1 MNNWYVAPNNPH
13 ALTTV
18 ELFLRSYEQ
27 VQLEGESQMH
37 AVFINSPQAQG
48 NFEESLLEWYSPS
61 TLSLLT
67 CDIRKDLDPARD
79 SQEIDFIVKIRS
91 TFIAYV
97 RNVISFRN
105 LDRNEAI
112 QFFLMM
118 YRYHILLTTPQYGL
132 VNIRKSVLRKLLD
145 FLNSDGVL
153 PLFLLFCD
161 LYPGYVTEQYYPL
174 VKNPGRELVT
184 SQLQLI
190 QQDTILSTLLQ
201 KHQDKWNQYLLP
213 QIQP

>member
-1 MNNWYVAPNNPH
+1 
-13 ALTTV
+13 
-18 ELFLRSYEQ
+18 
-27 VQLEGESQMH
+27 
-37 AVFINSPQAQG
+37 
-48 NFEESLLEWYSPS
+48 
-61 TLSLLT
+61 
-67 CDIRKDLDPARD
+67 
-79 SQEIDFIVKIRS
+79 
-91 TFIAYV
+91 
-97 RNVISFRN
+97 
-105 LDRNEAI
+105 
-112 QFFLMM
+112 M

-213 QIQP
+213 QIEP